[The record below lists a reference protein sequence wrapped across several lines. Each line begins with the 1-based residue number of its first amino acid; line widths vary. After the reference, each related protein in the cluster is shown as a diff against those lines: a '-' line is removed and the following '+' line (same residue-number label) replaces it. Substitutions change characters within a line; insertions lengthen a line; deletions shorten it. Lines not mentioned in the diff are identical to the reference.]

1 MSADDRRRPVVVFQS
16 HVNREFLR
24 GVFDLLRR
32 EYPKSVRDCEH
43 LPDEQS
49 HYLVPHTRRAN
60 IDAALRDL
68 VRRFPGI
75 SAQAVPNE
83 SGEFHV
89 EVTCGPVCLTV
100 SHVDQPSRV
109 VRDARFRR
117 TYAEDNQECL
127 FDYSDRPPP
136 GERLYAIVL
145 HGSNGEWRVLG
156 FADIVFPI
164 PSDEENG
171 ICYHRDRIHLVSMFA
186 KKTNDP
192 TSNQGGEPH
201 TRKEPEIG

>member
-1 MSADDRRRPVVVFQS
+1 MLADDRRRPLVVFQS

-24 GVFDLLRR
+24 GVFELLCR

-43 LPDEQS
+43 YPDAQA

-60 IDAALRDL
+60 IDAALMDL

-100 SHVDQPSRV
+100 SHVDHPSRI

-117 TYAEDNQECL
+117 TYAEDNQQCL
-127 FDYSDRPPP
+127 FECDNRPPP

-145 HGSNGEWRVLG
+145 HGSNGEWRALG
-156 FADIVFPI
+156 FANIVFPI
-164 PSDEENG
+164 PSDEEDG
-171 ICYHRDRIHLVSMFA
+171 IRYHPDRLHLVSMFV
-186 KKTNDP
+186 KKPNDP
-192 TSNQGGEPH
+192 TRDQGDEPQ